1 MSLLQEYLSKNA
13 KHVTGLEVSS
23 EDYIAPEDVEVPEVA
38 DVDDAELYEA
48 EDQLEEAEQ
57 ERLEREYHEKEV
69 VSTIQE
75 AEAIHTSI
83 ENYME
88 VLGLGIESGEFSPQ
102 FAAIAGTDLKRFN
115 QILGGTEDA
124 VPAFES
130 YDHDSLEQ
138 FYTESLEGFKEVAG
152 KLVETVK
159 SVSKGAVDYVGM
171 IGTNEKAAS
180 AINTKADALLG
191 KLSSSEISDGEIA
204 LKNLGRVFSVEGKV
218 PQNLIQAVNADQK
231 GFQTLASN
239 HFKNSVSYYEDAV
252 KAGSDALKK
261 PGEAGA
267 VIEAFAKKPT
277 PNEQIAKSVKLLGC
291 EVSTFD
297 SGADLPK
304 NTNRAVADALSE
316 RLGEQVIMFDA
327 YKKADGSVKL
337 DKTQV
342 TALLKAAKGY
352 AAIMATL
359 NKEAKKELERQ
370 VKIDKELQK
379 ALSNNAP
386 SKTGSVTGASL
397 AGGLGGAWGG
407 GLTFGP
413 VGAVVGGVGGATAMG
428 KAVAARNASINKNA
442 GTDMEQA
449 IREMGAVIKNASGI
463 PLAHFKEMG
472 KVIEFHAKSCMEL
485 AERAMTAKKKE
496 AETSGE

>member
-1 MSLLQEYLSKNA
+1 MSLIQEYLSKQANA
-13 KHVTGLEVSS
+13 NSFNGFGVEEYS
-23 EDYIAPEDVEVPEVA
+23 APDDVEVPEVA
-38 DVDDAELYEA
+38 EVDDAELYEA
-48 EDQLEEAEQ
+48 EDQLEEVEQ
-57 ERLEREYHEKEV
+57 ERLEREHHEKEV
-69 VSTIQE
+69 ISTIQE

-83 ENYME
+83 ENYMD
-88 VLGLGIESGEFSPQ
+88 VLSLGIESGEFSAQ

-115 QILGGTEDA
+115 QILGGAEDD
-124 VPAFES
+124 VPSFES
-130 YDHDSLEQ
+130 YNHDSIEQ

-159 SVSKGAVDYVGM
+159 SVSKGAIDYVGM
-171 IGTNEKAAS
+171 IGTNEKAAA

-191 KLSSSEISDGEIA
+191 KLSSSEVSDSEIA
-204 LKNLGRVFSVEGKV
+204 LKSLGRVFTIEGNV

-252 KAGSDALKK
+252 KTGGDALKK

-277 PNEQIAKSVKLLGC
+277 PNEQIAKSVKLLGG
-291 EVSTFD
+291 EVTTA
-297 SGADLPK
+297 SGGEGTSS
-304 NTNRAVADALSE
+304 NTSKATADALSN
-316 RLGEQVIMFDA
+316 RLGEQVIMFTA
-327 YKKADGSVKL
+327 YKKAEGSVKL
-337 DKTQV
+337 DKAQV
-342 TALLKAAKGY
+342 TSLLKAAKGY
-352 AAIMATL
+352 AAILSSL

-379 ALSNNAP
+379 AVST
-386 SKTGSVTGASL
+386 TGSTVKSVGFGKVA
-397 AGGLGGAWGG
+397 AGGFAGAFLGSH
-407 GLTFGP
+407 FGP
-413 VGAVVGGVGGATAMG
+413 LGTVGGAVIGANLVKKGGDKVDETLG
-428 KAVAARNASINKNA
+428 TDSEKAVREFARV
-442 GTDMEQA
+442 
-449 IREMGAVIKNASGI
+449 IRNASGI

-496 AETSGE
+496 ETSGE